1 MRGGMPS
8 FAFRAGALFVVTASL
23 LAATAQAQE
32 LVTEVGAEQQVAA
45 TGDSPSIAVD
55 NQGRGIVAWVEVG
68 PGAGAQSIRA
78 RRLTGDTLGPTFRVS
93 TPSAH
98 VLAGDPRVAIDAQGN
113 FIVVWSA
120 NEIHGQ
126 LYRANG
132 SKRGNEL
139 LLSQRNVA
147 ASHPEVAMS
156 SDGRFVLGWE
166 QSTSDPSRAVRLA
179 TFTAK
184 GGRLGRATT
193 MPAVGTMANLVG
205 AVSASPASVAIGW
218 TEFTPCPSN
227 PIDPVSAVATF
238 DWTLHALNAT
248 DRLANDN
255 PCVDGPQ
262 VLALPGSDLGPLG
275 IFVGRRYSI
284 QRFSPADGTRVGPR
298 TNIADLPPCTG
309 ATCELAKAVGG
320 DARGRFVFIWERYE
334 NGAYSL
340 FAELYGR
347 EGAKRVERF
356 QITDHTS
363 AAQEHPSA
371 AFTSDGTLVVSWFR
385 DGEGVLM
392 RRFRIE

>member
-1 MRGGMPS
+1 MRARLPS
-8 FAFRAGALFVVTASL
+8 SMFRAALLFAAAAL
-23 LAATAQAQE
+23 PLAAAARAQE
-32 LVTEVGAEQQVAA
+32 LVTEVGAEQLVTA
-45 TGDSPSIAVD
+45 TGASPSIAVD
-55 NQGRGIVAWVEVG
+55 GQGRGVVAWVEVG

-78 RRLTGDTLGPTFRVS
+78 RRISGDTLGAPFQVS
-93 TPSAH
+93 APSSSIP
-98 VLAGDPRVAIDAQGN
+98 AGDPRVAMDAQGN

-120 NEIHGQ
+120 NEVHGQ
-126 LYRANG
+126 LYRADG
-132 SKRGNEL
+132 RARGANL
-139 LLSQRNVA
+139 LLSQRNVGA
-147 ASHPEVAMS
+147 FHPEVAMAP
-156 SDGRFVLGWE
+156 DGRFALAWE
-166 QSTSDPSRAVRLA
+166 QSTWDPGRAVRLA

-193 MPAVGTMANLVG
+193 MPAIGTMANLVG
-205 AVSASPASVAIGW
+205 AVSANPASVAVGW

-227 PIDPVSAVATF
+227 PIDPVSAVGTF
-238 DWTLHALNAT
+238 DWSLHALSDV

-284 QRFSPADGTRVGPR
+284 QRFSPADGSRVGPR

-309 ATCELAKAVGG
+309 STCELARAVGG

-334 NGAYSL
+334 SGSYSL
-340 FAELYGR
+340 YGELYGR

-356 QITDHTS
+356 QITSHSS
-363 AAQEHPSA
+363 ATEERPSA
-371 AFTSDGTLVVSWFR
+371 ALTSDGTLVVSWFR